1 LFHSAG
7 QLKWNGTSD
16 SGIACT
22 IPSKSQPLA
31 DRSGE
36 IDTKLIEENH
46 LGIVLSKPARPLEP
60 FRLSPEFRNRVWG
73 FEDLT
78 PWFNVRAEGDPIG
91 EVWLTADTCVVE
103 TGANAG
109 KQLQQV
115 IQEFGPELLG
125 PKFQGTSFPLLVKVL
140 FPREK
145 LSVQVHP
152 DDKLAQQYGLPRG
165 KTECWYA
172 LGAEPGATVAVGFKP
187 GVTEDQVRQAIEDA
201 TLENLLE
208 YLPFSKGEMIFVDA
222 GTVHAI
228 GPGSV
233 ILETQQNSD
242 VTYRLY
248 DYGRPRE
255 LHVDRS
261 LEAMRASTRAGKVP
275 ARVEGNHI
283 TLIDEH
289 YFRVDSFQLHGVVSS
304 QELAV
309 SDPNEVQI
317 FFVVD
322 GDAKIA
328 GDGFE
333 TFSLS
338 RCQVA
343 VIPASCGPWDLHCD
357 RSVEIVR
364 MVPKG

>member
-1 LFHSAG
+1 MIRNHAG
-7 QLKWNGTSD
+7 AD
-16 SGIACT
+16 SHPGNRAT
-22 IPSKSQPLA
+22 QENS
-31 DRSGE
+31 
-36 IDTKLIEENH
+36 TKLIKEKYLET
-46 LGIVLSKPARPLEP
+46 LPSKADHPLEP
-60 FRLSPEFRNRVWG
+60 FRLTPEFHKRVWG
-73 FEDLT
+73 FEDLS
-78 PWFNVRAEGDPIG
+78 PWFDKKAVADPIG

-109 KQLQQV
+109 KQLQQL
-115 IQEFGPELLG
+115 IGEFGSQLLG
-125 PKFQGTSFPLLVKVL
+125 PGRQSGSFPLLVKVL

-152 DDKLAQQYGLPRG
+152 DDKLAQKYGLPRG

-172 LGAEPGATVAVGFKP
+172 LGAEPRASVALGLKP
-187 GVTEDQVRQAIEDA
+187 GVTDEQVRKAIEDA
-201 TLENLLE
+201 TLEDLLV

-255 LHVDRS
+255 LHIERS

-275 ARVEGNHI
+275 ARVDGNHI

-289 YFRVDSFQLHGVVSS
+289 YFRVDSFKVEGIVSS
-304 QELAV
+304 QELAI
-309 SDPNEVQI
+309 SDPGGVQV

-322 GDAKIA
+322 GQAKIA
-328 GDGFE
+328 GEGFE
-333 TFSLS
+333 AFSLS

-343 VIPASCGPWDLHCD
+343 VIPASAAAWNLECERG
-357 RSVEIVR
+357 VEIVR

>member
-1 LFHSAG
+1 LNEEHHLEISSSGVVEA
-7 QLKWNGTSD
+7 LK
-16 SGIACT
+16 
-22 IPSKSQPLA
+22 
-31 DRSGE
+31 
-36 IDTKLIEENH
+36 
-46 LGIVLSKPARPLEP
+46 P
-60 FRLSPEFRNRVWG
+60 FRLSPEFRTRVWG
-73 FEDLT
+73 FEDLA
-78 PWFNVRAEGDPIG
+78 PWFNVKAEGEPIG
-91 EVWLTADTCVVE
+91 EVWLTGDTCVVE
-103 TGANAG
+103 TGSHAG
-109 KQLQQV
+109 MQLQELNQK
-115 IQEFGPELLG
+115 FGTQLVG
-125 PKFQGTSFPLLVKVL
+125 PRNQGEGFPLLVKVL

-152 DDKLAQQYGLPRG
+152 DDALAQKYGQPRG

-187 GVTEDQVRQAIEDA
+187 GVSHDQVRNAIEDA

-242 VTYRLY
+242 LTYRLY

-255 LHVDRS
+255 LHIDKS
-261 LEAMRASTRAGKVP
+261 LEAMRSSTRAGKVP

-289 YFRVDSFQLHGVVSS
+289 YFRVDSFKLEGRIDSR
-304 QELAV
+304 ELAV
-309 SDPNEVQI
+309 SGTNSVQI
-317 FFVVD
+317 LFVVE
-322 GDAKIA
+322 GQASVTGEGFDAFPL
-328 GDGFE
+328 G
-333 TFSLS
+333 

-343 VIPASCGPWDLHCD
+343 VIPVSAGPWNLQCD

>member
-1 LFHSAG
+1 MEIS
-7 QLKWNGTSD
+7 S
-16 SGIACT
+16 SGIAQT
-22 IPSKSQPLA
+22 
-31 DRSGE
+31 
-36 IDTKLIEENH
+36 
-46 LGIVLSKPARPLEP
+46 LEP
-60 FRLSPEFRNRVWG
+60 FRLSPEFRTRVWG

-78 PWFNVRAEGDPIG
+78 PWFNVKAEGDPIG
-91 EVWLTADTCVVE
+91 EVWLTGDTCVVE
-103 TGANAG
+103 TGSHAG
-109 KQLQQV
+109 KQLQQMN
-115 IQEFGPELLG
+115 QEFGDQLVG
-125 PKFQGTSFPLLVKVL
+125 SGHQGEGFPLLVKVL

-152 DDKLAQQYGLPRG
+152 DDTLAQKYGQPRG

-172 LGAEPGATVAVGFKP
+172 LGAEPGAAVAVGFKP
-187 GVTEDQVRQAIEDA
+187 GVTHEQVREAIEDA
-201 TLENLLE
+201 TLENLLD

-255 LHVDRS
+255 LHIEKS
-261 LEAMRASTRAGKVP
+261 LEAMRSSTRAGKVP

-289 YFRVDSFQLHGVVSS
+289 YFRVDSFKLEGIISS

-309 SDPNEVQI
+309 SDTNCVQI
-317 FFVVD
+317 FFIVD
-322 GDAKIA
+322 GQASVRGEGFDAFPL
-328 GDGFE
+328 G
-333 TFSLS
+333 

-343 VIPASCGPWDLHCD
+343 VIPASAGPWNLHCEK
-357 RSVEIVR
+357 SVEIVR

>member
-1 LFHSAG
+1 ME
-7 QLKWNGTSD
+7 TS
-16 SGIACT
+16 
-22 IPSKSQPLA
+22 
-31 DRSGE
+31 
-36 IDTKLIEENH
+36 
-46 LGIVLSKPARPLEP
+46 LSKVTQVLEP
-60 FRLSPEFRNRVWG
+60 FRLSPEFRRRVWG
-73 FEDLT
+73 FDDLA
-78 PWFNVRAEGDPIG
+78 PWFHVKADGEPIG
-91 EVWLTADTCVVE
+91 EVWLTGDTCVVE
-103 TGANAG
+103 TGRNEG
-109 KQLQQV
+109 KQLQQMTV
-115 IQEFGPELLG
+115 EFGPQLVG
-125 PKFQGTSFPLLVKVL
+125 PHFQGEGFPLLVKVL

-152 DDKLAQQYGLPRG
+152 DDNLAQKYGLLRG

-187 GVTEDQVRQAIEDA
+187 GVTPDQVRMAIEDA

-208 YLPFSKGEMIFVDA
+208 YLPFSKGEMVFVDA

-255 LHVDRS
+255 LHIEKS
-261 LEAMRASTRAGKVP
+261 LEAMRSSTRAGKVP

-289 YFRVDSFQLHGVVSS
+289 YFRVDSFKLEGIVNS

-309 SDPNEVQI
+309 SDTNDVQI
-317 FFVVD
+317 LFVVE
-322 GDAKIA
+322 GKANLA
-328 GDGFE
+328 GEGFE
-333 TFSLS
+333 AFPLS

-343 VIPASCGPWDLHCD
+343 VIPASAGPWNLHCE
-357 RSVEIVR
+357 RSVEIIR

>member
-1 LFHSAG
+1 LEIS
-7 QLKWNGTSD
+7 S
-16 SGIACT
+16 
-22 IPSKSQPLA
+22 SKA
-31 DRSGE
+31 
-36 IDTKLIEENH
+36 TKT
-46 LGIVLSKPARPLEP
+46 LEP

-73 FEDLT
+73 FENLA
-78 PWFNVRAEGDPIG
+78 PWFNVKAEGEPIG
-91 EVWLTADTCVVE
+91 EVWLTGDTCVVE
-103 TGANAG
+103 TGPHSG
-109 KQLQQV
+109 KQLQE
-115 IQEFGPELLG
+115 INQEFSTQLLG
-125 PKFQGTSFPLLVKVL
+125 TGHQGEDFPLLVKVL

-152 DDKLAQQYGLPRG
+152 DDRLAQKYGQARG

-187 GVTEDQVRQAIEDA
+187 GVTPDEVREAIENA
-201 TLENLLE
+201 TLENLLD

-242 VTYRLY
+242 LTYRLY

-255 LHVDRS
+255 LHIEKS
-261 LEAMRASTRAGKVP
+261 LEAMRSSTRAGKVP

-283 TLIDEH
+283 TLIDER
-289 YFRVDSFQLHGVVSS
+289 YFRVDSFKLEGIISA
-304 QELAV
+304 QELVVGGAKG
-309 SDPNEVQI
+309 VQI

-322 GDAKIA
+322 GQANFTGEGFDAFPL
-328 GDGFE
+328 G
-333 TFSLS
+333 

-343 VIPASCGPWDLHCD
+343 VIPASAGPWNLHCEK
-357 RSVEIVR
+357 SVEIVR

>member
-1 LFHSAG
+1 
-7 QLKWNGTSD
+7 
-16 SGIACT
+16 
-22 IPSKSQPLA
+22 
-31 DRSGE
+31 
-36 IDTKLIEENH
+36 LIEENQ
-46 LGIVLSKPARPLEP
+46 LETSSSKVAQTLEP
-60 FRLSPEFRNRVWG
+60 FRLAPEFRTRVWG
-73 FEDLT
+73 FEDLS
-78 PWFNVRAEGDPIG
+78 PWFNVKAEGEPIG
-91 EVWLTADTCVVE
+91 EVWLTGDTCTVG
-103 TGANAG
+103 TGIHAG
-109 KQLQQV
+109 KQLQEMN
-115 IQEFGPELLG
+115 QEFGTQLVGEG
-125 PKFQGTSFPLLVKVL
+125 HKGEGFPLLVKVL

-152 DDKLAQQYGLPRG
+152 DDKLAQKYGQPRG

-187 GVTEDQVRQAIEDA
+187 GVTPEQVRKAIEDA
-201 TLENLLE
+201 TLEKLLE
-208 YLPFSKGEMIFVDA
+208 YLPFSRGEMIFVDA

-242 VTYRLY
+242 LTYRLY

-255 LHVDRS
+255 LHIEKS
-261 LEAMRASTRAGKVP
+261 LEAMRSSTRAGKVP

-289 YFRVDSFQLHGVVSS
+289 YFRVDSFKLEGIISS

-309 SDPNEVQI
+309 SDTNGVQI
-317 FFVVD
+317 LFVVE
-322 GDAKIA
+322 GQASLAGEEFDA
-328 GDGFE
+328 
-333 TFSLS
+333 FSLG

-343 VIPASCGPWDLHCD
+343 VIPASTGPWNLHCE

>member
-1 LFHSAG
+1 MESFLPKTE
-7 QLKWNGTSD
+7 Q
-16 SGIACT
+16 
-22 IPSKSQPLA
+22 
-31 DRSGE
+31 
-36 IDTKLIEENH
+36 
-46 LGIVLSKPARPLEP
+46 PLEP
-60 FRLSPEFRNRVWG
+60 FRLTPEFRSRVWG
-73 FEDLT
+73 FEDLS
-78 PWFNVRAEGDPIG
+78 PWFNVKAEGDPIG

-109 KQLQQV
+109 KQLQQ
-115 IQEFGPELLG
+115 ITGEFGAKLLG
-125 PKFQGTSFPLLVKVL
+125 PGYQGGSFPLLVKVL

-152 DDKLAQQYGLPRG
+152 DDKLAQKYGLPRG

-187 GVTEDQVRQAIEDA
+187 GVTEDQVREAIDDA

-255 LHVDRS
+255 LHVEKS

-283 TLIDEH
+283 MLIDEH
-289 YFRVDSFQLHGVVSS
+289 YFRVDSFKLEGIISS

-309 SDPNEVQI
+309 SDPHAAQI

-322 GDAKIA
+322 GQAKIA
-328 GDGFE
+328 GEGFE
-333 TFSLS
+333 AFSLS
-338 RCQVA
+338 RCQIA
-343 VIPASCGPWDLHCD
+343 VIPASAMPWNLDCE

>member
-1 LFHSAG
+1 LEPS
-7 QLKWNGTSD
+7 LS
-16 SGIACT
+16 T
-22 IPSKSQPLA
+22 ITQ
-31 DRSGE
+31 
-36 IDTKLIEENH
+36 T
-46 LGIVLSKPARPLEP
+46 VEP

-73 FEDLT
+73 FEDLA
-78 PWFNVRAEGDPIG
+78 PWFNVKAIGDPIG

-103 TGANAG
+103 TGSNAG
-109 KQLQQV
+109 KQLQE
-115 IQEFGPELLG
+115 ITGEFGTQLLG
-125 PKFQGTSFPLLVKVL
+125 ADYRGGSFPLLVKVL

-152 DDKLAQQYGLPRG
+152 DDKLAQKYGLPRG

-187 GVTEDQVRQAIEDA
+187 GVTEEQVRKAIDDA
-201 TLENLLE
+201 TLEDLLE

-255 LHVDRS
+255 LHVEKS

-283 TLIDEH
+283 MLIDEH
-289 YFRVDSFQLHGVVSS
+289 YFRVDSFKLEGIVSS

-309 SDPNEVQI
+309 SNANGVQI
-317 FFVVD
+317 FFVVE
-322 GDAKIA
+322 GEAKIT
-328 GDGFE
+328 GEGFDA
-333 TFSLS
+333 FSLS

-343 VIPASCGPWDLHCD
+343 VIPASAGPWDLHCD

-364 MVPKG
+364 IVPKG